1 MQQKSIKKLFQTAG
15 VYTLTGMISSAIP
28 FLLLPVFTKYLNPE
42 DYGIVAT
49 FQILISFL
57 LPFIGLSIRG
67 AISVKYYEK
76 GNQDVPVYI
85 TNAIGVVIGLGIFS
99 IILSCF
105 FSESLGNAV
114 SFPNSSWLWSLA
126 LIAVFQTISQVALA
140 LWQMQMKPIPY
151 GVFQILQ
158 TISNISLSLF
168 LVVSLSWGWKGRVL
182 AQIVV
187 ECFFGIVASI
197 VLVKNSWIKIKAHK
211 EHVLSILEFGIPLI
225 PHALAGWAIM
235 GIDRLFINK
244 MVSVAD
250 SGKYAVGYQIAMIL
264 TLLEM
269 AFNNAWVPWLYHNLG
284 LGVESVKLKIVRI
297 TYLYELSIFLFA
309 ILLALIGPWFITHFL
324 GKEFHGSVQY
334 IMWLAMGKA
343 MYSMYFM
350 SCNYLFYKK
359 KTKLVAS
366 ATTISA
372 VVHVLAIYFL
382 IKINGT
388 IGAAQAGFIS
398 TTVLAIITWF
408 FANRIYPMPWFS
420 LMRKEVVSE

>member
-15 VYTLTGMISSAIP
+15 VYTLTGMVSSAIP
-28 FLLLPVFTKYLNPE
+28 FLLLPVFTQYLTPE

-49 FQILISFL
+49 FQILISFI
-57 LPFIGLSIRG
+57 LPFVGLSIRG

-76 GNQDVPVYI
+76 NSQDIAVFI
-85 TNAIGVVIGLGIFS
+85 SNAIGVVFGLGCVA
-99 IILSCF
+99 ILLSYF
-105 FSESLGNAV
+105 FSDYLGNAV
-114 SFPNSSWLWSLA
+114 SFPNSNWLWSLA
-126 LIAVFQTISQVALA
+126 IIAVFQTISQVALA

-151 GVFQILQ
+151 GIFQILQ
-158 TISNISLSLF
+158 TISNISLSLL
-168 LVVSLSWGWKGRVL
+168 LVVSLSWGWKGRIL

-187 ECFFGIVASI
+187 ECAFGLVASI
-197 VLVKNSWIKIKAHK
+197 VLIKNGWIKIQAHK
-211 EHVLSILEFGIPLI
+211 EYVLSILKFGIPLI

-269 AFNNAWVPWLYHNLG
+269 AFNNAWVPWFYHNLG
-284 LGVESVKLKIVRI
+284 LESDKIKMKIVRI
-297 TYLYELSIFLFA
+297 TYLYEILIFLLAF
-309 ILLALIGPWFITHFL
+309 LLALIGPWFITHFL
-324 GKEFHGSVQY
+324 GKEFHGSVHY

-359 KTKLVAS
+359 KTTWVAS

-372 VVHVLAIYFL
+372 VVHIIAIYFL

-398 TTVLAIITWF
+398 TTVLAIITWY
-408 FANRIYPMPWFS
+408 FANKIYPMPWFNRI
-420 LMRKEVVSE
+420 RKEGEA